1 MLIGY
6 ARVSTD
12 EQNTALQIKA
22 LKAAGVREIHQE
34 SASGAADRPVLEQV
48 LLSLKPGDVLLAYKV
63 DRLARS
69 LYDLMRVFRAV
80 EAAGATFKSLTEPI
94 ETTTPAGR
102 LMVQML
108 GAFAEFERALIRERC
123 MDGAAAARQRGVR
136 FGRPPALTAD
146 QRERARVMLAEGDEL
161 CEVAAKFRV
170 SIATIQR
177 ATGRKPEA
185 AEAMRRARA
194 KAAAKARP
202 PMPARS

>member
-1 MLIGY
+1 M
-6 ARVSTD
+6 
-12 EQNTALQIKA
+12 
-22 LKAAGVREIHQE
+22 
-34 SASGAADRPVLEQV
+34 
-48 LLSLKPGDVLLAYKV
+48 
-63 DRLARS
+63 
-69 LYDLMRVFRAV
+69 
-80 EAAGATFKSLTEPI
+80 TEPI

-194 KAAAKARP
+194 KAAAKARL